1 MRKQGHCLFPALKR
15 NASPWGRPI
24 QILSARS
31 MNNLANL
38 YYDKQGQ
45 QHVKAESL
53 LVDCLSKR
61 EVVVGADHPD
71 TIRTRNNLDK
81 VCSSRK

>member
-1 MRKQGHCLFPALKR
+1 MRKQSHCLFPALKR
-15 NASPWGRPI
+15 NASHWGRPI

-38 YYDKQGQ
+38 YDKQGQ
-45 QHVKAESL
+45 QHVKKAESL

-61 EVVVGADHPD
+61 EVVVGADYPD
-71 TIRTRNNLDK
+71 TICTRNNLDK
-81 VCSSRK
+81 VCSRK